1 MSGERLLQMKVARGQ
16 NKSQGQTTYSRFS
29 HKTEAHSHPFH
40 TQYRRAKIEGFDFD
54 QTVHIKSKSLI
65 SGENFDM
72 AEPGHQID
80 CGPRHAN
87 SMTAV
92 GASRGP
98 PTGLT

>member
-54 QTVHIKSKSLI
+54 QTVHIELNSQLPVNEMALSSSALCAESSLR
-65 SGENFDM
+65 D
-72 AEPGHQID
+72 
-80 CGPRHAN
+80 
-87 SMTAV
+87 AV
-92 GASRGP
+92 SI
-98 PTGLT
+98 LTFSHLVA